1 MLLHQGCEPTDS
13 AQYPQFEILIRK
25 LAETIPLWCM
35 ECTKDP
41 QAAVIARDAMSKL

>member
-13 AQYPQFEILIRK
+13 SNQVQFEALIRR
-25 LAETIPLWCM
+25 LVDTVPLWRM

-41 QAAVIARDAMSKL
+41 QAAVIARNTMSNQ